1 MRFDEFDAREL
12 PPGSKQ
18 ALYLDVVAMADGPLR
33 VPVLAA
39 RGVEPGPTIAV
50 LGGVHGDEY
59 EGPHAVRQV
68 FESLNPSEMS
78 GAFLGVP
85 HSNPPA
91 FIAGSRTSPIDG
103 GNLARVFPGNLDGTA
118 TERIAH
124 FLGDRIIAGSDLL
137 IDLHSSG
144 QRTDIPPMI
153 GYHYEDSDVGRAS
166 RAAAEAFGMPV
177 MWGHPGV
184 SPGRSI
190 TEAADRGIPWLYT
203 ESLGGGVLH
212 REHAALYVRGVT
224 NVMKHLGIL
233 PGAIEPGETTH
244 HLVGDGDLGK
254 GVQTRAGGYLVAS
267 AAVLDRVRRGDVL
280 GRVYG
285 LAGEVL
291 DEVSAPVDG
300 VIISKRSAPPVSPGD
315 VVFSITQEAPE

>member
-1 MRFDEFDAREL
+1 MRFDEFDAPDL

-18 ALYLDVVAMADGPLR
+18 AVYLDVVAMADGPLR

-59 EGPHAVRQV
+59 EGPHAVRQI
-68 FESLNPSEMS
+68 FESLNTDEMS
-78 GAFLGVP
+78 GVFLGVP

-91 FIAGSRTSPIDG
+91 FVAGSRTSPIDG
-103 GNLARVFPGNLDGTA
+103 GNLARVFPGDPEGTV

-124 FLGDRIIAGSDLL
+124 FLADRIIAASDLL

-153 GYHYEDSDVGRAS
+153 GYHFEDSDAGRAS
-166 RAAAEAFGMPV
+166 KAAAEAFGMPV

-184 SPGRSI
+184 SAGRSI

-212 REHAALYVRGVT
+212 LEHAALYVRGVT

-233 PGAIEPGETTH
+233 HGAIEPGETTH

-254 GVQTRAGGYLVAS
+254 GVQTRAGGYLVPLVG
-267 AAVLDRVRRGDVL
+267 VLDKVRRGDVL
-280 GRVYG
+280 GRVLG

-291 DEVSAPVDG
+291 DELTAPIDG
-300 VIISKRSAPPVSPGD
+300 VVISMRSAPPVSPGE
-315 VVFSITQEAPE
+315 VVLTITQEAQE